1 MDLVLVK
8 RVSARSVFVGV
19 SVSASSQSSGLTGKP
34 DRLQVVLQEG
44 GVSTGAFRCVIKKKR
59 KSVFYCKPYWILF
72 KLGRMNKL
80 YNTELVLTK

>member
-44 GVSTGAFRCVIKKKR
+44 GVGTGALRCEKKKEKKKR
-59 KSVFYCKPYWILF
+59 FL
-72 KLGRMNKL
+72 L
-80 YNTELVLTK
+80 